1 MARKT
6 QHSERRNPREITAEL
21 LTLLFKACGVDVV
34 IEEANIEDQDV
45 DETIRH
51 MVAIAVQGK
60 VEEGKDKG
68 DNKIQKEILQLWATL
83 VQDCEDNLI
92 KDQVLM
98 DKCIDYIV
106 ALACTPPRNFR
117 LVASISGLQ
126 MMTSLVRVAKSFGET
141 RETLQRQLSA
151 EEKKKKKGTDSAR
164 AAALTRLLSET
175 HEKIT
180 VVNEMIRNLFKG
192 LFMHRYRDVF
202 PSVRAECI
210 GCLGHWIVTLPSLFL
225 QDLYLKYLGWTLN
238 DKDARVRLKA
248 VTSLHALYREKEHI
262 PAMELF
268 TGRFSGR
275 IIELADDVDVH
286 VAEEAIQLLGEL
298 LRFQLLNKDEIAS
311 IKYLLVDESFQ
322 IRQAT
327 GTLIH
332 EHFLR
337 PEACAEEGK
346 RRRKDTKDWGTFR
359 LLQIVEILQSDAGLL
374 RLCFRAVDALWHHE
388 PVLQD
393 WKCFLRALLSD
404 EVGDSDQSSLLKL
417 LAASA
422 KRATEG
428 KAAALGDLRKAQG
441 FKSQKETLDANKQEL
456 TACFMKSLPK
466 LIRKFIADKEKLG
479 SIMEIILQLDM
490 KLYAL
495 KRQEANFVAMLSLL
509 KESLFKHGE
518 DDILHSTARALCYCL
533 KEGQAELR
541 EDAQQL
547 VMEIGTELT
556 DKIQAILKAAESDD
570 DAEYTLTIHLR
581 RAYHYQTQI
590 ALHSPQLI
598 DTAVDLLDTSSAAD
612 LDDEVVRLTLLN
624 IYCYVLWAYHLLEG
638 GADSNIDNVIKL
650 RDKLL
655 QLLEAFIDTALE
667 RLPAETSGPDLM
679 QTLCYLVGDTWK
691 LFSPKAQATDKQRRL
706 SILPHPDLVD
716 KYWRL
721 CEAVAD
727 SPVEHILVQSVE
739 YTSRVYFPGTQLLYL
754 ACHSVLRHKVGV
766 LPLCATPQITWPFC
780 AWPQSWHNIGQHAFH
795 NATAEELEE
804 EEPSVSRRDAIVL
817 SATGLVLL
825 DVVHKDFLAPAI
837 LSRSVQHGALV
848 AEAVKLMV
856 AKFKGNDEEEGDLY
870 IGALKKAF
878 ERHRE
883 EIGDQDDTDREQYT
897 SYVTCKELATR
908 LASQF
913 AGFTMAKTRPMLLRI
928 VTEGVA
934 HAFADLPSRL
944 SFLEAG
950 VIQFVPKLGAENM
963 QQILADAR
971 RRASNIDI
979 DEDPHAWRP
988 FINFSSLIEEKLN
1001 KAGFKEGPAKRRG
1014 RPRKAGR
1021 EGQRKRLF
1029 ADRDS
1034 GEEEGDDMDEG
1045 DMEETSH
1052 EDLDD
1057 GEEAEDEAEDVVP
1070 LTALSSRKRLQR
1082 SLSAEQ
1088 GVMKAPRR
1096 HQAQSKRERLVRQL
1110 VDKGDAE
1117 GDDIIDSDED
1127 GTHGT
1132 EELFHGSFT
1141 ATEEQLPI

>member
-1 MARKT
+1 MARKA

-21 LTLLFKACGVDVV
+21 LTLIVKACGVDVV

-51 MVAIAVQGK
+51 MVSNAEQGK
-60 VEEGKDKG
+60 VEDGKDKG
-68 DNKIQKEILQLWATL
+68 DNKAQKEILQLWTTL

-92 KDQVLM
+92 RDQVLM

-126 MMTSLVRVAKSFGET
+126 MMTSLVRVAKIFGET
-141 RETLQRQLSA
+141 RETLQRQLNA

-202 PSVRAECI
+202 PSIRAECI

-298 LRFQLLNKDEIAS
+298 LRFQLLNKEEIAS

-332 EHFLR
+332 EHFLT
-337 PEACAEEGK
+337 PEACVEEGK
-346 RRRKDTKDWGTFR
+346 RRRKDAKDGGSFR

-393 WKCFLRALLSD
+393 WKCYLRALLSD
-404 EVGDSDQSSLLKL
+404 EVGDSDLSSLLKL

-428 KAAALGDLRKAQG
+428 KAAALGDLRKAQVL
-441 FKSQKETLDANKQEL
+441 KSQKETLDANKQDL

-479 SIMEIILQLDM
+479 SIMEIILHLDM

-495 KRQEANFVAMLSLL
+495 KRQEANFVGMISLL

-541 EDAQQL
+541 EDAQHL

-590 ALHSPQLI
+590 ALHSQQLI

-612 LDDEVVRLTLLN
+612 LDDEVSVVRLTLLN
-624 IYCYVLWAYHLLEG
+624 IYCYVLWAYHLLEN
-638 GADSNIDNVIKL
+638 GADSNVDNVIKL

-655 QLLEAFIDTALE
+655 QLLEAFIDTSLE
-667 RLPAETSGPDLM
+667 RLPAGTSGPDFML
-679 QTLCYLVGDTWK
+679 TLCYLVGDTWK

-706 SILPHPDLVD
+706 SILPNPDLVD

-727 SPVEHILVQSVE
+727 SP
-739 YTSRVYFPGTQLLYL
+739 
-754 ACHSVLRHKVGV
+754 
-766 LPLCATPQITWPFC
+766 
-780 AWPQSWHNIGQHAFH
+780 
-795 NATAEELEE
+795 EE
-804 EEPSVSRRDAIVL
+804 EQEEDEPSVSRRDAIVL
-817 SATGLVLL
+817 SAAGLVLL

-856 AKFKGNDEEEGDLY
+856 AKFKGNEEEEGNLY
-870 IGALKKAF
+870 IGALKRAF

-883 EIGDQDDTDREQYT
+883 EIGDQDDTDREQYK

-928 VTEGVA
+928 VKEGVA

-963 QQILADAR
+963 QQILADVR
-971 RRASNIDI
+971 RRAANIDI

-988 FINFSSLIEEKLN
+988 FVNFSSFMEEKLN
-1001 KAGFKEGPAKRRG
+1001 KAGLKDGPAKRRG
-1014 RPRKAGR
+1014 RPRKTGR

-1029 ADRDS
+1029 VDRDS
-1034 GEEEGDDMDEG
+1034 GEDESDDMDEG
-1045 DMEETSH
+1045 DMEETSR
-1052 EDLDD
+1052 EDLGE

-1082 SLSAEQ
+1082 SLGAEQ
-1088 GVMKAPRR
+1088 GVLKAPRR

-1117 GDDIIDSDED
+1117 GDDIDDIDED